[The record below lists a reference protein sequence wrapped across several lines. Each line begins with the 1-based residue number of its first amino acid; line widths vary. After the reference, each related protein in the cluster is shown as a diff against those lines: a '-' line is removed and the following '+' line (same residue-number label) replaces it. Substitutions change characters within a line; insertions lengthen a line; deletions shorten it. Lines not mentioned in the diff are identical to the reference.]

1 LRDGA
6 SPGDVARAVAFAA
19 ALRIAHFGTSND
31 HSDWDSAPS
40 RHLCPYNQQL
50 VLPALP

>member
-19 ALRIAHFGTSND
+19 ALRVAHTIAIRKTD
-31 HSDWDSAPS
+31 YRRIPVW
-40 RHLCPYNQQL
+40 
-50 VLPALP
+50 